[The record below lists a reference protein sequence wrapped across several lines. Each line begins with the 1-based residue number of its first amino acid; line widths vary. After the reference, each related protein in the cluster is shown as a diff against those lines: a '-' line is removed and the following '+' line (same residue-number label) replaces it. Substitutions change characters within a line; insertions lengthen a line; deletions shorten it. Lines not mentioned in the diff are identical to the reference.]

1 MRISSRI
8 MAENMK
14 ANLAKQSAQLMQT
27 QVKIATG
34 KRINRL
40 SDDPGDVGKVLD
52 YRTALSKIDQY
63 QENITKAKT
72 RVEYTET
79 ILGQIHELL
88 TDARSIASTS
98 SNSDN
103 RGALAQQVAN
113 IRDQAIGLAN
123 SKYAGNYIF
132 HGHLTDT
139 PPFDETT
146 GAYNAGT
153 GSDGSNRV
161 IIGENIQVSLK
172 ADGSDMF
179 TESGDSL
186 FTVLNDLEAALIADD
201 DAAIAGTVD
210 PLYRIDDQLELAR
223 TEFAAAYNR
232 LESTQ
237 ERWKTFSN
245 AVETMRSGLE
255 DTDVTAAAV
264 DLQLQQT
271 HYEVL
276 LNVAARVIQPTLM
289 DFL

>member
-1 MRISSRI
+1 
-8 MAENMK
+8 
-14 ANLAKQSAQLMQT
+14 
-27 QVKIATG
+27 
-34 KRINRL
+34 
-40 SDDPGDVGKVLD
+40 
-52 YRTALSKIDQY
+52 
-63 QENITKAKT
+63 
-72 RVEYTET
+72 
-79 ILGQIHELL
+79 
-88 TDARSIASTS
+88 
-98 SNSDN
+98 
-103 RGALAQQVAN
+103 
-113 IRDQAIGLAN
+113 
-123 SKYAGNYIF
+123 
-132 HGHLTDT
+132 LTDT

-146 GAYNAGT
+146 GAYDAGT
-153 GSDGSNRV
+153 GSDGSSRV
-161 IIGENIQVSLK
+161 IIGKNIQVSLK

-179 TESGDSL
+179 TESGDNL